1 MMPYQS
7 YQQWA
12 AERTLTLSEQ
22 RADAR
27 RRGEAAASISRSL
40 RRLRRLR
47 LHVQRPIIPPAE
59 LAGHRLLGYRPTRSS
74 LRSGERVDV
83 T

>member
-22 RADAR
+22 RAADR
-27 RRGEAAASISRSL
+27 RRGEAAASISGSL

-47 LHVQRPIIPPAE
+47 LHARRPITPPY
-59 LAGHRLLGYRPTRSS
+59 LPSQVPTRV
-74 LRSGERVDV
+74 RATAAACNTEV
-83 T
+83 